1 MSASLLIVAVVA
13 IAVSAL
19 CRRYGLSSPLVLVT
33 VGLAMGWI
41 PGLPTPE
48 LEPELVLYLILPPL
62 LYSAAQESSYQAV
75 SYTHLTLPTNR
86 EV

>member
-1 MSASLLIVAVVA
+1 M
-13 IAVSAL
+13 
-19 CRRYGLSSPLVLVT
+19 LVT

-62 LYSAAQESSYQAV
+62 LYSTAQESSYQAIRDRWRGIA
-75 SYTHLTLPTNR
+75 TLAVALPW
-86 EV
+86 